1 MFSSRTSSPGVGE
14 ERAAVGGQ
22 SWWPSGPCRPT
33 GCRCALLQRAPA
45 HPEMRIPGL
54 SPLAAP
60 FPSKVVMFCALG
72 ALPSG
77 ASGVRSSERSPACET
92 DSPRS
97 PSLCRQ
103 THTVPG
109 ESPNSDPPQPQV
121 TRRAGK
127 SWGGGA
133 GTGTHEA
140 RRGRARTRRGR
151 AHASASSLRCLRRPG
166 SAASLGHLPPLF
178 SFPRQTPS

>member
-1 MFSSRTSSPGVGE
+1 MKKKCVFSEKKKIVSSEEVETIAPRCLTWGSCFMFSSRTSSPGVGE

-22 SWWPSGPCRPT
+22 SWWPSGPCPPT

-54 SPLAAP
+54 SPLAPP
-60 FPSKVVMFCALG
+60 FASKVLTFCALG
-72 ALPSG
+72 ARRSG

-103 THTVPG
+103 THTRTLTKVPT
-109 ESPNSDPPQPQV
+109 EIRP
-121 TRRAGK
+121 
-127 SWGGGA
+127 
-133 GTGTHEA
+133 
-140 RRGRARTRRGR
+140 
-151 AHASASSLRCLRRPG
+151 SLR
-166 SAASLGHLPPLF
+166 
-178 SFPRQTPS
+178 